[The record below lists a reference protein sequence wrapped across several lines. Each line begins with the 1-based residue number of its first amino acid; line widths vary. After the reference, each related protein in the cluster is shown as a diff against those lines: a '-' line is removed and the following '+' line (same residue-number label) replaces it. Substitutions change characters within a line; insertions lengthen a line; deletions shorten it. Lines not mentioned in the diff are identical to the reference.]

1 VQPET
6 RYARLGDERIA
17 YQTLGEGPPDLLL
30 TTGSFSNPDIEWED
44 PTFVRLSMRLASF
57 CRMIKFDRRGI
68 GMSDPVSLHALPPWE
83 SYAEE
88 AVAVMDH
95 AGSKVATVMAVYDAG
110 PIGLLFAATK
120 PERTAGL
127 ILANTYARF
136 VYAPDYP
143 FGPPREVAD
152 QLIENMGELWGT
164 EAMVWMI
171 APSRAA
177 DERFRRWHARLQ
189 RAMTS
194 PGALQVY
201 LRALYDIDARP
212 VLSAIHTPTLVVHRK
227 ELPSVSV
234 EHGRYLAEHIEGA
247 RLVELDG
254 RDAALI
260 YEGGD
265 LFADLVEEFMT
276 GERRGGRADRVLA
289 TVLFTDI
296 VGSTELAGRLGDE
309 RWRRILDAH
318 DEVAR
323 ACVGRFS
330 GQLVKMTGDGIMA
343 TFDGPGRAIGCGSA
357 LRADLRAIG
366 IEIRVGLHTGEI
378 ELRRDD
384 IGGITVHIAAR
395 VMGEAAPGEVLVSG
409 TVRDL
414 LSGSDIDLEDRGAH
428 RLKGVAGEWPL
439 FAVARPVGDDD
450 ARPHG

>member
-1 VQPET
+1 VQRET
-6 RYARLGDERIA
+6 HYARLGNERIA
-17 YQTLGEGPPDLLL
+17 YQTLGHGPPDLLL
-30 TTGSFSNPDIEWED
+30 ATGSFSNPDIEWED
-44 PTFVRLSMRLASF
+44 PTFARLSMRLASF
-57 CRMIKFDRRGI
+57 CRLIKFDRRGT
-68 GMSDPVSLHALPPWE
+68 GMSDPVPLQALPPWE
-83 SYAEE
+83 SYVEE

-95 AGSKVATVMAVYDAG
+95 ARSEVATVMAVYDAG
-110 PIGLLFAATK
+110 PMGLLFAATK

-136 VYAPDYP
+136 IYAPDYP

-171 APSRAA
+171 VPSRAH

-212 VLSAIHTPTLVVHRK
+212 VLPIIHTPTLVVHRK
-227 ELPSVSV
+227 ELASVPV

-247 RLVELDG
+247 RLVELEG
-254 RDAALI
+254 ADAALI

-289 TVLFTDI
+289 TVLFSDI
-296 VGSTELAGRLGDE
+296 VRSTELAGELGDE
-309 RWRRILDAH
+309 RWREVLDAH

-323 ACVGRFS
+323 GSVERFG
-330 GQLVKMTGDGIMA
+330 GQLIKMTGDGIMA
-343 TFDGPGRAIGCGSA
+343 MFDGPGRAIRCGVA
-357 LRADLRAIG
+357 LREDLRAIG
-366 IEIRVGLHTGEI
+366 TEVRIGLHTGEI

-384 IGGITVHIAAR
+384 IGGMTVHIAAR
-395 VMGEAAPGEVLVSG
+395 VMAEAGPGEVLVSG
-409 TVRDL
+409 TARDL
-414 LSGSDIDLEDRGAH
+414 VSGSDIVLEDRGAH
-428 RLKGVAGEWPL
+428 HLKGIAGEWPL
-439 FAVARPVGDDD
+439 FAVGS
-450 ARPHG
+450 G

>member
-6 RYARLGDERIA
+6 HYARLGNERIA

-30 TTGSFSNPDIEWED
+30 ATGSFSNPDIEWED
-44 PTFVRLSMRLASF
+44 PTFARISMRLASF
-57 CRMIKFDRRGI
+57 CRLIKFDRRGT
-68 GMSDPVSLHALPPWE
+68 GMSDPVPSLQALPPWE
-83 SYAEE
+83 SYVEE
-88 AVAVMDH
+88 ALAVMDH

-110 PIGLLFAATK
+110 PMGLLFAATK

-136 VYAPDYP
+136 VFAPDYP

-171 APSRAA
+171 APSRAE

-212 VLSAIHTPTLVVHRK
+212 VLPAIHTPTLVVHRND
-227 ELPSVSV
+227 LASVSI
-234 EHGRYLAEHIEGA
+234 EHGRYLADHIEGA
-247 RLVELDG
+247 RLVELEG
-254 RDAALI
+254 TDAALI
-260 YEGGD
+260 YQGGD

-289 TVLFTDI
+289 TVLFSDI
-296 VGSTELAGRLGDE
+296 VGSTQLAGELGDE
-309 RWRRILDAH
+309 RWRKILDAH

-323 ACVGRFS
+323 ASVGRFG
-330 GQLVKMTGDGIMA
+330 GQLIKMTGDGVLA
-343 TFDGPGRAIGCGSA
+343 TFDGPGRAILCGIA
-357 LRADLRAIG
+357 LREDLRKIG
-366 IEIRVGLHTGEI
+366 AEIRVGLHTGEI

-384 IGGITVHIAAR
+384 VGGMTVHIAAR
-395 VMGEAAPGEVLVSG
+395 VMAEAGPGEVLVSG

-414 LSGSDIDLEDRGAH
+414 LSGSDIALEDRGAH
-428 RLKGVAGEWPL
+428 HLKGIAGVWPL
-439 FAVARPVGDDD
+439 FAAASG
-450 ARPHG
+450 